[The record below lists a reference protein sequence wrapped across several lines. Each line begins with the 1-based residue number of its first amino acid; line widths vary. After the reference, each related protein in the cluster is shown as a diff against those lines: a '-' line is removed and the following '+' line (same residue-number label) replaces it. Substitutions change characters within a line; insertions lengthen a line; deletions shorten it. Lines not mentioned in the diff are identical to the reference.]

1 MAVKICSSST
11 SSVIP
16 VTKEELVAG
25 TEAQMVYDG
34 TGIPDVRAMTFSNLV
49 PDNTYSFKVAPLN
62 ALGRGVLSEAMD
74 TIVATSGSS
83 ATYTTVTGS
92 SLVTG
97 ITDDV
102 DEEMLVDIGS
112 PSGVLVD
119 I

>member
-1 MAVKICSSST
+1 MPSIFFF
-11 SSVIP
+11 
-16 VTKEELVAG
+16 L
-25 TEAQMVYDG
+25 Y
-34 TGIPDVRAMTFSNLV
+34 
-49 PDNTYSFKVAPLN
+49 NTYSFKVAPLN

-102 DEEMLVDIGS
+102 DEAQTDIKSYISIIIMLWIFF
-112 PSGVLVD
+112 
-119 I
+119 IFF